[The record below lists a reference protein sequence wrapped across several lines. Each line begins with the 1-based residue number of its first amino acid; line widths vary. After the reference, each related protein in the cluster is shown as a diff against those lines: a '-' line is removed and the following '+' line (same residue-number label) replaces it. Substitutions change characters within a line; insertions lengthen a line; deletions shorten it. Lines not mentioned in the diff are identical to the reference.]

1 MTPEVVLRALLAI
14 WDELPD
20 LVGDDWPRILPDLQ
34 ASLERLRTTGD
45 PNVTTDLVLGLRPY
59 PAARAK
65 LQAAVA
71 TASAADGQEATAPDA
86 TPTAPRRPSRG
97 TAAGG
102 TVDGPEPHLRGG
114 GGEGGDVPPGLSTPT
129 LTALAE
135 ELGIRADEARRTV
148 DAGSPPPPPAAAM
161 ATCHVR
167 AEMDATMVVDRTA
180 TVEVIVSRE
189 AIGGAIHEA
198 AAEGAAEVDSGRRLI
213 IQVLPK
219 TNVEVVGE
227 SRAEIDVPA
236 SGEPQT
242 VYFDIRP
249 TDQGQGSLWVV
260 ARQGQLPLV
269 TLKLTASVTATGSSA
284 RSTSRQS
291 AKSYASGAPELS
303 EPLHQLRISQAE
315 RGGSIYYEY
324 ELEAPAL
331 DLLDRYESRPITG
344 DPQKYVNSLYKRI
357 EDRWLSTNQDVEE
370 FTQELREFGGEL
382 LDELMPDA
390 LQEVLWANRR
400 RFTSIQVLAT
410 EPFIPWELVHL
421 RQPGKPLPREMRFL
435 GQMGLVRWLYDSG
448 WPPDHLQVRPKR
460 ARYVIPDYPDQRY
473 VLPEAKAEREFLEKA
488 FGATAVDPQ
497 PTPVRELIST
507 KGGFDLLHF
516 AGHGAAETDA
526 ITEARLLL
534 QGRMEDGQYIE
545 APFTTTTVNNRANLT
560 AADGSRPLVVLN
572 ACQAGRLGYALTG
585 IGGFAQA
592 FLNGGAGAFIG
603 TLWSVGDAPARV
615 FTETFYRKMLD
626 GATVAESTI
635 ASRERARADGDATW
649 LAYAVYAHPHARLT
663 PSGAP

>member
-34 ASLERLRTTGD
+34 ALLDRLRTTGD
-45 PNVTTDLVLGLRPY
+45 PDVTTDLVLALRAF
-59 PAARAK
+59 PAARTR
-65 LQAAVA
+65 LRAAAAAISEAGVEDTA
-71 TASAADGQEATAPDA
+71 TSA
-86 TPTAPRRPSRG
+86 PTHGVPRRSRHAP
-97 TAAGG
+97 AAGG
-102 TVDGPEPHLRGG
+102 PVGGSEPHVRGG
-114 GGEGGDVPPGLSTPT
+114 GSDEERPATATRS

-135 ELGIRADEARRTV
+135 ELGTRADKARRTV
-148 DAGSPPPPPAAAM
+148 DAGSPPPPAAAAL

-189 AIGGAIHEA
+189 AIGGAIHQA
-198 AAEGAAEVDSGRRLI
+198 VAEGATEVDPGRRLI
-213 IQVLPK
+213 VQVLPK
-219 TNVEVVGE
+219 TNVEMVGE
-227 SRAEIDVPA
+227 SRAELDVPA

-242 VYFDIRP
+242 VYFDVRP
-249 TDQGQGSLWVV
+249 TDVGQASLWVV
-260 ARQGQLPLV
+260 ARQGQVPLV
-269 TLKLTASVTATGSSA
+269 TLKLTASVTSAGSSA
-284 RSTSRQS
+284 RASARQ
-291 AKSYASGAPELS
+291 AAEADASGAPELS

-324 ELEAPAL
+324 ELEAPEL
-331 DLLDRYESRPITG
+331 DLLDRFESRPITG
-344 DPQKYVNSLYKRI
+344 DPQRYVNSLYKRI
-357 EDRWLSTNQDVEE
+357 EDRWLSTNEDVKE

-382 LDELMPDA
+382 LDELMPES
-390 LQEVLWANRR
+390 LQEILWKNRR

-421 RQPGKPLPREMRFL
+421 RKPGKPLPREMRFL
-435 GQMGLVRWLYDSG
+435 GQMGLVRWLYDAG
-448 WPPDHLQVRPKR
+448 WPPDRLQVRPKR
-460 ARYVIPDYPDQRY
+460 AHYVIPDYPDRRY
-473 VLPEAKAEREFLEKA
+473 VLPEAQAERAFLEDA

-497 PTPVRELIST
+497 PTPVRKLIST
-507 KGGFDLLHF
+507 KGAFDLLHF

-545 APFTTTTVNNRANLT
+545 APFTTTTVNNRADLT

-592 FLNGGAGAFIG
+592 FLNGGAGAFVG
-603 TLWSVGDAPARV
+603 TQWSVGDAPARV
-615 FTETFYRKMLD
+615 FTETFYRKLLD

-663 PSGAP
+663 R